1 MQGGGSPGVHG
12 MPHQGMPHQGMPQGW
27 TPQGALQGAL
37 QGGLQGL
44 LREHGVEA
52 MLQALREY
60 T

>member
-1 MQGGGSPGVHG
+1 MQGGGPPGVH
-12 MPHQGMPHQGMPQGW
+12 GMPHQGMPQGW

-52 MLQALREY
+52 MLQALHEY